1 MIIEIEVGLI
11 AAAALVLAAFF
22 VPVLIQL
29 RKTFE
34 ESERLL
40 KNLNYELPLLLKEAT
55 GTAQTLNRV
64 AADVRAGAEKAKILG
79 EAIGAIGGTVNQV
92 HGAIRTG
99 AASLWLNAT
108 GVLSGV
114 RAAVGVLARGVRHG
128 HPDGHRGPEF

>member
-114 RAAVGVLARGVRHG
+114 RAAVGVLARGVRHD
-128 HPDGHRGPEF
+128 HPDGHRGSEF